1 MTRPSRPCAAR
12 LCPASPAKQPVVL
25 ALSGGGAD
33 GAFGAG
39 LLAGWSARGTRPQ
52 FTLVTGAS
60 AGALIAP
67 FAFLGPAYDET
78 LRSVFAT
85 GEMANLLQSEGLAGL
100 FGTGLYKTQPLRD
113 LIARHVDGS
122 MLAAIAREHRAG
134 RRLYIVTTNL
144 DAQRTAILWDMGV
157 IADSGDPGA
166 LDLFRNVLTAS
177 ASIPGVFSPMLI
189 EVEADGRR
197 SAEMHVDGGVTT
209 NVLIL
214 PEALLVSGTPVFP
227 PDARPKVYVV
237 MNSKLAPDFEVVKAS
252 TLQIVR
258 RWFLLK
264 HPCAPIRAIRCL
276 RPTVLPKL
284 PELGLQLA
292 SINSD
297 YPKSDTIGFDLAY
310 MQQLFDYGYQR
321 GRAGILGDRRRRNS
335 NCRCPHGHVSHS
347 GSKSDSNP
355 PPIKS
360 ERAIMSCRKVRPASR
375 PINVTSPVWRRG
387 GAREPNALFPAPLL
401 PIITMRGLKMSAS
414 GQRPTYEVSN
424 FAQTPLSRRAYVTAI
439 AGPPGVKKHENC
451 ADRAA
456 YGERAAAALW
466 RHRANC
472 LLSHGGTGPT
482 WSRGDPVR
490 ECGLHHRR
498 RAGGLRVHGIAPRP
512 QCPRPDPLLH
522 ADARQS
528 TPARGRIRHFAFP
541 YRPVSF
547 SAVSPRWPIAR

>member
-1 MTRPSRPCAAR
+1 MMIRPNSFELTRRAAR
-12 LCPASPAKQPVVL
+12 SFNVAACALALASCATVTRIPYTQHEQAAAVIPGIPGARIWADDPAIATVRRSVVSRVPAKQQVVL

-100 FGTGLYKTQPLRD
+100 FGTGLFKTEPLRD
-113 LIARHVDGS
+113 LIARHVDAP

-134 RRLYIVTTNL
+134 RRLYVVTTNL
-144 DAQRTAILWDMGV
+144 DAQRTAIWDMGE
-157 IADSGDPGA
+157 IAASGDPGA

-189 EVEADGRR
+189 DVEADGRR

-214 PEALLVSGTPVFP
+214 PEALLVSSTAVFP

-258 RWFLLK
+258 RSFETSVRANTRNTLLASYLFAK
-264 HPCAPIRAIRCL
+264 GRNWDFN
-276 RPTVLPKL
+276 
-284 PELGLQLA
+284 LA
-292 SINSD
+292 SIDSD

-310 MQQLFDYGYQR
+310 MQQLFDYGYHR
-321 GRAGILGDRRRRNS
+321 GRVGIL
-335 NCRCPHGHVSHS
+335 
-347 GSKSDSNP
+347 
-355 PPIKS
+355 
-360 ERAIMSCRKVRPASR
+360 
-375 PINVTSPVWRRG
+375 W
-387 GAREPNALFPAPLL
+387 
-401 PIITMRGLKMSAS
+401 
-414 GQRPTYEVSN
+414 
-424 FAQTPLSRRAYVTAI
+424 
-439 AGPPGVKKHENC
+439 
-451 ADRAA
+451 
-456 YGERAAAALW
+456 
-466 RHRANC
+466 
-472 LLSHGGTGPT
+472 
-482 WSRGDPVR
+482 
-490 ECGLHHRR
+490 
-498 RAGGLRVHGIAPRP
+498 
-512 QCPRPDPLLH
+512 
-522 ADARQS
+522 QS
-528 TPARGRIRHFAFP
+528 TPADLKLPLPPPSHA
-541 YRPVSF
+541 
-547 SAVSPRWPIAR
+547 ARR